1 MQGRGN
7 MRIAEYIDTLSTN
20 MVYCSAAINKEYMV
34 QMADEH
40 FYHFLGKTVGICMAD
55 SIHPDLREEFCQAF
69 DSLEPGRSVRILTAM
84 RGMEDSFQQVDLT
97 ISDNGHTV
105 NGVKV
110 WDLTIYN
117 LFTIEEKYLQ
127 ASNDANKYRA
137 LLSMYQEYLFD
148 YDVEQDII
156 AVFRYV
162 GIKSTVLVK
171 CSLKEFREKVCA
183 MYPRK
188 SFQEELEVF
197 CQHLLSAQ
205 ENFSCDLRGPIPR
218 HKTIMGLFHIEG
230 KVIYKHNNQRMVLG
244 ILRMMDQKVEDAIPY
259 YATAEG
265 KDSFT
270 GLLNKRACAEYVA
283 ETLASDSEVHYMAMI
298 DIDNFKNINDT
309 YGHMYGD
316 KVISQVASIING
328 SMNGRGIVG
337 RFGGDEFFIFTNWI
351 NTEMQLRAV
360 LTSIRKRVQS
370 IFENREESC
379 KVTLS
384 IGISKAPTDGCTYD
398 ELFRKADKCLYL
410 AKFKGKNRFVI
421 YEEDKHGD
429 IVEEGQS
436 IRHTMDPLEKAEY
449 LADVV
454 ADIGIRLFSEGVG
467 PMEEIMDQIRSA
479 FEIDGVRIYRAGQTE
494 PVYISGDYQPV
505 PDMHSFITGD
515 ELIKVLNQPHYLMA
529 SHITNLEGVN
539 RELFELLRGSRIE
552 GMVCFCYQ
560 DKNGVNLYF
569 FYEAFNHRFRWSES
583 DKNFLLTVSKL
594 MANVL

>member
-1 MQGRGN
+1 MKG
-7 MRIAEYIDTLSTN
+7 
-20 MVYCSAAINKEYMV
+20 
-34 QMADEH
+34 
-40 FYHFLGKTVGICMAD
+40 
-55 SIHPDLREEFCQAF
+55 REE
-69 DSLEPGRSVRILTAM
+69 
-84 RGMEDSFQQVDLT
+84 SFQQVDLT
-97 ISDNGHTV
+97 ISDNRHTV
-105 NGVKV
+105 NGVPV
-110 WDLTIYN
+110 WELTIYN

-127 ASNDANKYRA
+127 ASDDANKYRA
-137 LLSMYQEYLFD
+137 FLSMYQEYLFD
-148 YDVEQDII
+148 YDVEQDSI

-162 GIKSTVLVK
+162 GIKSTILVK
-171 CSLKEFREKVCA
+171 CSLKEFRESVSA

-244 ILRMMDQKVEDAIPY
+244 ILRMLDQKAEDATPY

-283 ETLASDSEVHYMAMI
+283 ERLASDREIHYMAMI

-316 KVISQVASIING
+316 KVIGQVASIIN
-328 SMNGRGIVG
+328 STMNGRGIVG

-360 LTSIRKRVQS
+360 LTSIRKQVQS
-370 IFENREESC
+370 TFENREESC

-384 IGISKAPTDGCTYD
+384 IGISKAPTNGITYD
-398 ELFRKADKCLYL
+398 ELFKKADKCLYL

-429 IVEEGQS
+429 LVEEGQS
-436 IRHTMDPLEKAEY
+436 IRHTMNPLEKAEY

-454 ADIGIRLFSEGVG
+454 ADIGIRLFSEGVD

-479 FEIDGVRIYRAGQTE
+479 FEIDGVRIYRAGQGD
-494 PVYISGDYQPV
+494 PIYISGDYQPV
-505 PDMHSFITGD
+505 PDMRSFIVGD
-515 ELIKVLNQPHYLMA
+515 ELTKLLDQPHYLMA

-539 RELFELLRGSRIE
+539 REFFELLRGSRIE

-583 DKNFLLTVSKL
+583 DKNFLLTASKL

>member
-1 MQGRGN
+1 MK
-7 MRIAEYIDTLSTN
+7 IAEYITTLPSD
-20 MVYCSAAINKEYMV
+20 MVYCSAAVNREYMV
-34 QMADEH
+34 QMADEY
-40 FYHFLGKTVGICMAD
+40 FYHFLGKTVGICMTD
-55 SIHPDLREEFCQAF
+55 CIHPELREEFCRAF
-69 DSLEPGRSVRILTAM
+69 DSLKPGGCIRMLTAM
-84 RGMEDSFQQVDLT
+84 RGQEDRYQQVDLT
-97 ISDNGHTV
+97 ISDNGRTIA
-105 NGVKV
+105 GVRV
-110 WDLTIYN
+110 WDLMIYN

-137 LLSMYQEYLFD
+137 LLSMYREYLFD
-148 YDVEQDII
+148 YDVEQDCI

-162 GIKSTVLVK
+162 GIKSTVLMK
-171 CSLKEFREKVCA
+171 CSLEEFRERVCA
-183 MYPRK
+183 MYTRK

-218 HKTIMGLFHIEG
+218 HRTMMALFHIEG
-230 KVIYKHNNQRMVLG
+230 RVIYKHNNQKMVLG
-244 ILRMMDQKVEDAIPY
+244 ILRMMDQKVEEAVPY

-283 ETLASDSEVHYMAMI
+283 EMLASDTEIHYMAVI
-298 DIDNFKNINDT
+298 DIDNFKNINDS

-316 KVISQVASIING
+316 RVISQVASIIN
-328 SMNGRGIVG
+328 STMNGRGIVG

-351 NTEMQLRAV
+351 TTEMQLRAV
-360 LTSIRKRVQS
+360 LTSIRKQVQS
-370 IFENREESC
+370 AFENQEENC

-384 IGISKAPTDGCTYD
+384 IGISKAPTDGHTYD
-398 ELFRKADKCLYL
+398 ELFKKADKCLYL

-429 IVEEGQS
+429 LLEEGQS
-436 IRHTMDPLEKAEY
+436 IRHTMNPLEKAEY

-454 ADIGIRLFSEGVG
+454 ADIGIRLFAEGSG
-467 PMEEIMDQIRSA
+467 SMEEILDQIRAA
-479 FEIDGVRIYRAGQTE
+479 FEIDGVRIYRAGQRE
-494 PVYISGDYQPV
+494 PLYISGDYRPV
-505 PDMHSFITGD
+505 PDMHTFVIRD
-515 ELIKVLNQPHYLMA
+515 ELVHLLDQPHYLMA

-552 GMVCFCYQ
+552 GMVCFCYK
-560 DKNGVNLYF
+560 DRSGVHLYF
-569 FYEAFNHRFRWSES
+569 FYETFNHRFRWSES
-583 DKNFLLTVSKL
+583 DKNFLLTASKL